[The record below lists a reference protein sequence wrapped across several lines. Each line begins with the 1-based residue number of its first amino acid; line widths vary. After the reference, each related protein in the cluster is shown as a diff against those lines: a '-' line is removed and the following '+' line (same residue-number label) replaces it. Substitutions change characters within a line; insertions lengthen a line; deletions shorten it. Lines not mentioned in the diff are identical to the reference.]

1 MQYFNRGR
9 VGFQGVVTVSICHTP
24 WRHPLMYVYIYIH
37 SISVYNSR
45 PFWATLCDGCQ
56 IDSLEKSSNPA
67 INLFITRLLELLR
80 LEQPSEIMLSF
91 WISALV
97 YLYIYIYDIYI
108 YGTVSISVHMICIHT
123 YMYQS
128 CILTYIQISCIHIT
142 YKNKYYLDT

>member
-97 YLYIYIYDIYI
+97 YLYIYMIYIWYCQHIGTYDMYTYIYVSIMHIDIYTDI
-108 YGTVSISVHMICIHT
+108 
-123 YMYQS
+123 MYTHH
-128 CILTYIQISCIHIT
+128 L
-142 YKNKYYLDT
+142 